1 MDEADRVPVVGA
13 GDPRP
18 VPRRDAA
25 YTFAAAMFCVV
36 LVLTNVI
43 GVKLFQIFPEG
54 RPAWLPGEG
63 PVTLTSGIIAYP
75 FTFLLTD
82 LVSEIWG
89 RRRADLMVVLGFLM
103 SGVMLLLV
111 QVAKALPP
119 SDFWSAPEAYGELSM
134 QTAFEVSFYYPGT
147 LLFASMTA
155 YLVAQLFD
163 VRLYHFWWRVTGG
176 GHMWIRNNG
185 STAISQL
192 VDTVIVNGIFLTWG
206 LGYDLGEAADRALV
220 VEIILAVYLC
230 KLLLAVLDTPLIYLC
245 RSALWRWLG
254 LPGKPG
260 TSSAPLA

>member
-1 MDEADRVPVVGA
+1 MTNPAPSVASP
-13 GDPRP
+13 GDALPA

-25 YTFAAAMFCVV
+25 YTLCAATFCVV

-43 GVKLFQIFPEG
+43 GVKLFQIFPDG
-54 RPAWLPGEG
+54 RPAWMPGAG

-89 RRRADLMVVLGFLM
+89 RRRADLMVVLGFMM

-111 QVAKALPP
+111 QVAKVLPP
-119 SDFWSAPEAYGELSM
+119 STFWTAPQGYEGISM
-134 QTAFEVSFYYPGT
+134 QTAFEVSFYYPGV

-163 VRLYHFWWRVTGG
+163 VRLYHFWWKLTGG
-176 GHMWIRNNG
+176 GHMWVRNNG
-185 STAISQL
+185 STIVSQL
-192 VDTVIVNGIFLTWG
+192 VDTIIVNGIFLYWG
-206 LGYDLGEAADRALV
+206 LKMAPQQI
-220 VEIILAVYLC
+220 VEVIIAVYLC
-230 KLLLAVLDTPLIYLC
+230 KVLLALLDTPLIYLF
-245 RSALWRWLG
+245 RALVWRWLN

-260 TSSAPLA
+260 TARAPLA

>member
-1 MDEADRVPVVGA
+1 MRGMPESASTPVA
-13 GDPRP
+13 TP

-25 YTFAAAMFCVV
+25 YVFAASLFCVV

-43 GVKLFQIFPEG
+43 GVKLFQIFADG
-54 RPAWLPGEG
+54 RPSWMPGEG

-111 QVAKALPP
+111 QVAKLLPP
-119 SDFWSAPEAYGELSM
+119 SVIWAAPEGYGELSM
-134 QTAFEVSFYYPGT
+134 QSAFEVSFYYPGV

-176 GHMWIRNNG
+176 AHMWVRNNG

-192 VDTVIVNGIFLTWG
+192 LDTIIVNGIFLHFG
-206 LGYDLGEAADRALV
+206 LGLSPTV
-220 VEIILAVYLC
+220 ILEVIVAVYLC
-230 KLLLAVLDTPLIYLC
+230 KLVLAAADTPLIYLG
-245 RSALWRWLG
+245 RSLLWRWLD
-254 LPGKPG
+254 LPGRPG
-260 TSSAPLA
+260 TAQAPLA